1 LSNYVYSFLE
11 KKYLMIRIT
20 IIEDNAFAR
29 TAWESTLSAEE
40 DFVVLGTFGSCE
52 EALESEELKKSDIVL
67 LDINLPGITGIKG
80 AEIISGCHSK
90 PLIIMISIQDDDKS
104 IFGSLQ
110 AGAVGYL
117 HKSVSP
123 EELIESIRI
132 AIKGGSPMTPQ
143 IARRVLKSFHKF
155 KPRYEEDNLTEKER
169 TILNLLSEG
178 KSYKKIAEEMFLS
191 VDGVKYHI
199 RSIYEKLHVH
209 SRAEAVNK
217 GQKLRILT
225 KW

>member
-1 LSNYVYSFLE
+1 
-11 KKYLMIRIT
+11 MIKIS
-20 IIEDNAFAR
+20 IIEDNIFAR
-29 TAWESTLSAEE
+29 TAWETALNSEK
-40 DFVVLGTFGSCE
+40 DFVVLNSFNSCE
-52 EALESEELKKSDIVL
+52 DALASKFYEKSDVLL
-67 LDINLPGITGIKG
+67 LDIGLPGISGISG
-80 AEIISGCHSK
+80 AETFSK
-90 PLIIMISIQDDDKS
+90 LNNELIIIMISIQDDDKS

-117 HKSVSP
+117 HKSVAP
-123 EELIESIRI
+123 DELIAAIRE

-143 IARRVLKSFHKF
+143 IARKVLKSFHKF
-155 KPRYEEDNLTEKER
+155 KPQFEEESLTEKEIE
-169 TILNLLSEG
+169 ILNLLSEG

-217 GQKLRILT
+217 GQKLRILS

>member
-1 LSNYVYSFLE
+1 MV
-11 KKYLMIRIT
+11 RIT
-20 IIEDNAFAR
+20 LIEDNIFAR
-29 TAWESTLSAEE
+29 TAWETTLSTIE
-40 DFVVLGTFGSCE
+40 DFVVVGSFSSCE
-52 EALESEELKKSDIVL
+52 EAIEKDIIKKTDVIL
-67 LDINLPGITGIKG
+67 LDIGLKGVSGIKG
-80 AEIISGCHSK
+80 AEILSGINPK
-90 PLIIMISIQDDDKS
+90 VLIIMISIQDDDKS

-110 AGAVGYL
+110 AGAIGYL

-123 EELIESIRI
+123 EELVEAIKL

-155 KPRYEEDNLTEKER
+155 KPMHEDDMLTEKEQ
-169 TILNLLSEG
+169 TILNLLAEG
-178 KSYKKIAEEMFLS
+178 KSYKKIAEEIFLS

-217 GQKLRILT
+217 GQKLRILS

>member
-1 LSNYVYSFLE
+1 
-11 KKYLMIRIT
+11 MIKIS
-20 IIEDNAFAR
+20 IIEDNVFAR
-29 TAWESTLSAEE
+29 TAWETALGAEKE
-40 DFVVLGTFGSCE
+40 FVVLNSFSSCE
-52 EALESEELKKSDIVL
+52 EAIESDAIKKSDVIL
-67 LDINLPGITGIKG
+67 LDIGLPGISGIKG
-80 AEIISGCHSK
+80 AEVLSSMNK
-90 PLIIMISIQDDDKS
+90 KALIIMITIQDDDKS

-110 AGAVGYL
+110 AGAIGYL

-123 EELIESIRI
+123 DELIEAIRL

-143 IARRVLKSFHKF
+143 IARKVLKSFHKF
-155 KPRYEEDNLTEKER
+155 KPKYEEDSLTEKEI

-178 KSYKKIAEEMFLS
+178 KSYKKIADEIFLS